1 MDNLAVMPTICLVFL
16 YITDL
21 SQILCTHWEAGEDAE
36 FPKGKENQE
45 LQTWPPQSRAERK
58 PMWNSLLACLCSTR
72 FLHSCIQFR
81 TQSVRSCSP
90 HSGWIFL
97 YKLKTKIILHRYT
110 HRAVWATKVLFGT
123 LFPSD
128 SRAYKLID
136 KLTSNKWTC
145 QGRWRKQCL
154 ASTLH
159 EEL

>member
-97 YKLKTKIILHRYT
+97 YKLKTKIILHSFLHMYAWRMLKDARRGHSVLWILSWAGDSENWT
-110 HRAVWATKVLFGT
+110 PILWRAAN
-123 LFPSD
+123 
-128 SRAYKLID
+128 
-136 KLTSNKWTC
+136 TSISE
-145 QGRWRKQCL
+145 Q
-154 ASTLH
+154 SF
-159 EEL
+159 